1 MKTKARDIKKAKI
14 LSGLEQAYKKMIA
27 FKKEKNSEIV
37 IIKDDKIV
45 HVKPESVVLN
55 ELESEKKI

>member
-1 MKTKARDIKKAKI
+1 MKTEARNIKKAKI

-37 IIKDDKIV
+37 IIKDNKIV
-45 HVKPESVVLN
+45 HVKPESIILG
-55 ELESEKKI
+55 ELEEEKK